1 MRTTTLAAAVALLG
15 LAALPAIASAETAHV
30 ASSVNLRTGPDADY
44 PRITTLRAG
53 QRVEVYGC
61 INDWS
66 WCDVAS
72 GRDRGWVSATY
83 LQYDHGG
90 RRVAI
95 NRSGASLGLPVL
107 SFVLGT
113 YWDEHYRNKSWY
125 AQRGQQE
132 QRHPQHA
139 ASPQSGRSASPT
151 RNAAQPQRQPQQQQ
165 PQQRQQGTQKPQAQQ
180 QQQRDA
186 KHDDKDRK
194 DERRPR

>member
-1 MRTTTLAAAVALLG
+1 MKTTLAAAITLLG
-15 LAALPAIASAETAHV
+15 LAALPAVASAETAHV

-107 SFVLGT
+107 SFVLAT

-125 AQRGQQE
+125 SQRNQQA

-139 ASPQSGRSASPT
+139 ASPQTGHSAST
-151 RNAAQPQRQPQQQQ
+151 RNAAQPQQPQQQQ
-165 PQQRQQGTQKPQAQQ
+165 QRGAQKPRA

-186 KHDDKDRK
+186 KHEDKERK